1 MNVAIIWTD
10 LAESNIPLDSSWRE
24 LKEGGGRGVFVGMGE
39 YVCPLSEFQKPVV
52 SFILP
57 IVFVA
62 VAVSTLLCVVAAISP
77 AHYVAVLT
85 PCALNKASSM
95 RSSIF

>member
-24 LKEGGGRGVFVGMGE
+24 LKEVGGRGVFVGMGE
-39 YVCPLSEFQKPVV
+39 YVCPLSKFQKPVV

-77 AHYVAVLT
+77 AHYVTVLR
-85 PCALNKASSM
+85 PCTLNKASSM

>member
-24 LKEGGGRGVFVGMGE
+24 LKEGGGGGLFIGMGE
-39 YVCPLSEFQKPVV
+39 YVCPLSEFQNPVV

-85 PCALNKASSM
+85 PCTLNKASSM

>member
-24 LKEGGGRGVFVGMGE
+24 LKEVGRRGVFVGMGE
-39 YVCPLSEFQKPVV
+39 YVCPLSKFQKPVV

-77 AHYVAVLT
+77 AHYVAVLR
-85 PCALNKASSM
+85 PCTLNKASSM

>member
-1 MNVAIIWTD
+1 MYVAIIWTD

-24 LKEGGGRGVFVGMGE
+24 LKEGGGGLFIGMGE
-39 YVCPLSEFQKPVV
+39 YVCPLSEFQNPVV

-85 PCALNKASSM
+85 PCTLNKASSM

>member
-24 LKEGGGRGVFVGMGE
+24 LKEVRGRGVFVGMGE
-39 YVCPLSEFQKPVV
+39 YVCPLSKFQKPVV

-77 AHYVAVLT
+77 AHYVAVLR
-85 PCALNKASSM
+85 PCTLNKASSM

>member
-1 MNVAIIWTD
+1 MYVAIIWTD

-24 LKEGGGRGVFVGMGE
+24 LKEGGGGGLFIGMGE
-39 YVCPLSEFQKPVV
+39 YVCPLSEFQNPVV

-77 AHYVAVLT
+77 AHYVAVLR
-85 PCALNKASSM
+85 PCTLNKAWSM
-95 RSSIF
+95 RGSIF

>member
-10 LAESNIPLDSSWRE
+10 LAESNIPLDSYWRE

-77 AHYVAVLT
+77 AHYVAVLR
-85 PCALNKASSM
+85 PCTLNKASSM